1 MPRAL
6 RTGFLVSAIV
16 LAVNLLAA
24 VLIGFGVGDA
34 GVLDALRTV
43 LMWALVPPIA
53 IALILIGAQRHP
65 VGRWHVAAALLCAL
79 GDGLGAISGA
89 TIVLLGMFL
98 LGHIAFL
105 GALWPTRKRSLA
117 WSPAAIAYTVV
128 ALIAGAII
136 AANAGALAV
145 PVLLFAL
152 VAAAVAA
159 FAAIDTPGLL
169 GGLLFLV
176 SDLVLGLGLFVL
188 DIPDPLRAIAVLA
201 PYVGAQA
208 LLAVSLRQRLALA
221 APVPT
226 ATLPAARTTSGH
238 YRTE

>member
-34 GVLDALRTV
+34 GVLDAVRTV

-53 IALILIGAQRHP
+53 IALILIGALRHP

-188 DIPDPLRAIAVLA
+188 DIPDPLRAIAVLP

>member
-53 IALILIGAQRHP
+53 IALILIGALRHP

>member
-34 GVLDALRTV
+34 GVLDAVRTV

-53 IALILIGAQRHP
+53 IALILIGALRHP

-117 WSPAAIAYTVV
+117 WSPAAIASPSHRSNMAV
-128 ALIAGAII
+128 GS
-136 AANAGALAV
+136 AARSGTSRPPRAYSSRSV
-145 PVLLFAL
+145 ERSMPPRV
-152 VAAAVAA
+152 
-159 FAAIDTPGLL
+159 
-169 GGLLFLV
+169 
-176 SDLVLGLGLFVL
+176 
-188 DIPDPLRAIAVLA
+188 DPPQGCTMSRPRAVLRGT
-201 PYVGAQA
+201 P
-208 LLAVSLRQRLALA
+208 STKEWPHDRDPPR
-221 APVPT
+221 P
-226 ATLPAARTTSGH
+226 
-238 YRTE
+238 